1 MKKFMNEDGFVG
13 YVGNDVEIKQLYK
26 SIDRAYVKRHTELS
40 RFYEAPPVLIPGRV
54 YGLVVDTSL
63 WYYTIV
69 NDETVLKMMLGM

>member
-1 MKKFMNEDGFVG
+1 MKKAMDVDGFVV

-40 RFYEAPPVLIPGRV
+40 RFYEARPVLIPGRV
-54 YGLVVDTSL
+54 YGLVIDTDL

-69 NDETVLKMMLGM
+69 NGETALRMMLDM